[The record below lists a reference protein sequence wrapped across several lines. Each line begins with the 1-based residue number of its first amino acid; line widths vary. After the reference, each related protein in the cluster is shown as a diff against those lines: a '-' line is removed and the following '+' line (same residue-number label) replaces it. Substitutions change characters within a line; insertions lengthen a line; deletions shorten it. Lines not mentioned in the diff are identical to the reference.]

1 MIINKKPYTIERQ
14 AFPFIKEIQ
23 WSHVEQ
29 QRLMEEEE
37 GPVDMR
43 GDTTLLTECG
53 YSESGLLNDVLNQ
66 MMKYGYNSLHIY
78 YSKLKEAKTGG
89 KHADGLDVLIVQS
102 YGRMKYIIND
112 DEIILNPT
120 DSVFIPAG
128 IYHEGVHIEPR
139 ITCSF
144 ANYLFAHK

>member
-1 MIINKKPYTIERQ
+1 MIINKKHYTIERK

-29 QRLMEEEE
+29 QRLMEEWQGIEE
-37 GPVDMR
+37 TR
-43 GDTTLLTECG
+43 GDTNLLTECG
-53 YSESGLLNDVLNQ
+53 YSEPGLLNDVLNE

-89 KHADGLDVLIVQS
+89 KHTDCVDVLIVQS
-102 YGRMKYIIND
+102 YGRMKYIIDD

-120 DSVFIPAG
+120 DSVFIPSG

-144 ANYLFAHK
+144 ANYLFSHK

>member
-1 MIINKKPYTIERQ
+1 MIVNRKPYTIQRQ

-102 YGRMKYIIND
+102 YGRMKYIIDD

-144 ANYLFAHK
+144 ANYLFSHK

>member
-1 MIINKKPYTIERQ
+1 MTTNIKSYTITRQ

-23 WSHVEQ
+23 WDHVEQ
-29 QRLMEEEE
+29 QRLEEECE
-37 GPVDMR
+37 GTIRTR
-43 GDTTLLTECG
+43 GDTTVLTECG
-53 YSESGLLNDVLNQ
+53 YSESGFLNDVLDEII
-66 MMKYGYNSLHIY
+66 KYGYDSFHIY

-89 KHADGLDVLIVQS
+89 KHVDDLDVLIVQS
-102 YGRMKYIIND
+102 YGRMKYIIDN

-144 ANYLFAHK
+144 TRTP